1 MSDNEEEIIK
11 HKEMESK
18 FNFNTVGLFTTD
30 NESMVAFY
38 RDIMGFTTDWNG
50 KDLNVMM
57 RLGNMWLIMFP
68 RTAFEQMTSREYTYP
83 QGLNGTVE
91 LAFHVPTFR
100 DVDKEYARVTAL
112 GAKPIF
118 APQTMPWGQRT
129 CYIADPEGNLIEI
142 HSFTK

>member
-1 MSDNEEEIIK
+1 
-11 HKEMESK
+11 MESK

-30 NESMVAFY
+30 NKSMVAFY
-38 RDIMGFTTDWNG
+38 RDVMGFTTDWNG
-50 KDLNVMM
+50 KDPNVMM

-68 RTAFEQMTSREYTYP
+68 CTAFEQMTSREYTYP

-91 LAFHVPTFR
+91 LAFHVPTFK
-100 DVDKEYARVTAL
+100 DVDEEFARVTAL

-142 HSFTK
+142 HSFTKE

>member
-1 MSDNEEEIIK
+1 
-11 HKEMESK
+11 MESK

-30 NESMVAFY
+30 NKSMVAFY

-57 RLGNMWLIMFP
+57 RLGNMWLIMFT
-68 RTAFEQMTSREYTYP
+68 RTAFEQMTNRKYTYP